1 MKVLQINNVY
11 GYGSTG
17 KIVGQ
22 IHDYL
27 LKHDIDSY
35 VIYSRKEPKNVNM
48 KNVYRYYSSVGC
60 ALHAFEALLFDTHGL
75 HSSINTKKIISKI
88 EEIDPDIVHLH
99 VIHGFYLNYK
109 ILFNYL
115 KESHRKVIWTLHDC
129 WQYTGYCA
137 YYDYNECYEW
147 ENNKCEKCKYRN
159 TYPYRLFSHSKQNFE
174 IKAKCYDG
182 RDMVLVSCSKWL
194 EGEVSKS
201 MLKDKK
207 HIVINNSVDLSKFY
221 YEPSDIKNRYG
232 ISEKK
237 VILAVANVWTV
248 QKGFNEYNKLAR
260 ILDDEYVIVMVGL
273 NDKQLNQIDKKIVGI
288 KRVDINEL
296 RHWYSNSYV
305 YLNCTLEDNYPTVNL
320 EAKACGLPVITYRT
334 GGSTEMVGTNGYV
347 VDRYALD
354 QVVDILNTKELVK
367 KVEVNENDMCE
378 EYLKLYKSC

>member
-22 IHDYL
+22 IYVYL

-75 HSSINTKKIISKI
+75 HSSFNTKKIISKI
-88 EEIDPDIVHLH
+88 EEVDPDIVHLH

-182 RDMVLVSCSKWL
+182 LDMVLVSCSKWL
-194 EGEVSKS
+194 DGEVSKS